1 MKTMDLFDRIEDNSV
16 QLRPIGVMDMK
27 RIEELTMQKIT
38 VKPVRRHRSLGVY
51 LLAAVLMIF
60 ALSSESSL

>member
-16 QLRPIGVMDMK
+16 QLRPIGVVDRK

-38 VKPVRRHRSLGVY
+38 VKPVRSGD
-51 LLAAVLMIF
+51 ASF
-60 ALSSESSL
+60 